1 MSSKEQKRLRAKQR
15 RAAKKQAAAPVGFR
29 NPPKHTQFKPGQSG
43 NPSGRPKAKKTIDSI
58 LEARL
63 MAPMTVT
70 IDGKRKKLPA
80 LEILLTK
87 ELSKAMNGDQK
98 SVRLLLDL
106 FQARGLAGPE
116 RGSQEDR
123 ARESEDARER
133 LRRKLDAALGEEE

>member
-1 MSSKEQKRLRAKQR
+1 MTPEERKRLRAKQR
-15 RAAKKQAAAPVGFR
+15 RAANKQAGAPIGYR

-106 FQARGLAGPE
+106 YQTRGLAGPDKS
-116 RGSQEDR
+116 SQEEFSR
-123 ARESEDARER
+123 QMTEARESLA
-133 LRRKLDAALGEEE
+133 RKLAAALDEDD